1 MLKKLKPFIV
11 SVVIALAVGV
21 ISAAVTSG
29 SMDIYSEINRP
40 PLSPPSILF
49 PIVWTVLF
57 TLMGISAA
65 LVYRFK
71 DTKHDGVRTALIVYG
86 VNLAVNFIWS
96 LIFFNMQAYLFAF
109 IWILLLLAVI
119 VTMII
124 LFKRI
129 SPLAAYLQIP
139 YLLWVAFAAYLN
151 FAIYLLNRIE

>member
-1 MLKKLKPFIV
+1 MLKKLKPFLV
-11 SVVIALAVGV
+11 SVVIALAVGG

-29 SMDIYSEINRP
+29 SMDVYSKINRP

-49 PIVWTVLF
+49 PIVWTALF

-71 DTKHDGVRTALIVYG
+71 DTKHDGVRTALIIYG

-109 IWILLLLAVI
+109 IWIMLLLAVI
-119 VTMII
+119 VAMII

-151 FAIYLLNRIE
+151 FAIYLLNR